1 MYIFTEKDKSAILEM
16 FTALLVYYFIN
27 EVPKEITKFNDSHQ
41 YKMFQ
46 SGCNFADDV
55 YGRVFVMRTEVKQ
68 VHHNPNDL
76 IAQFV

>member
-46 SGCNFADDV
+46 SGCNFANDV
-55 YGRVFVMRTEVKQ
+55 YGTRICDANRSQTSASQ
-68 VHHNPNDL
+68 S
-76 IAQFV
+76 